1 MWRTESHVLY
11 VYYTDMHERVWIHTH
26 TRIKIGWSK
35 RRRICTTYPFVTYI
49 RIPSPYTARL
59 SRCLLGR
66 TEIKSLEMRP
76 KGACNPTSYRCL
88 NKTTMWKGTFSEL
101 GSAQSCHPLG
111 YEKYNFSRKG
121 SVFQVLMEKKSLNVQ
136 SNNTLFRGLSSPLFF
151 KHQYPVGG
159 PSIPPTHTHT
169 GNWGLYWDFWKN
181 YHLCVETGGGVGG
194 GGERFLRKYK
204 EI

>member
-26 TRIKIGWSK
+26 IRIKIGWRK

-59 SRCLLGR
+59 SICLLER
-66 TEIKSLEMRP
+66 TEIKSLELRP
-76 KGACNPTSYRCL
+76 EGACYPTWYRCL

-101 GSAQSCHPLG
+101 GSAQRCHRLG

-121 SVFQVLMEKKSLNVQ
+121 SVFSGPNGKNHSMFRAI
-136 SNNTLFRGLSSPLFF
+136 TLCLVAFRRPFCSSIGTQLGA
-151 KHQYPVGG
+151 KHP
-159 PSIPPTHTHT
+159 PPTTTT
-169 GNWGLYWDFWKN
+169 GNWGLY
-181 YHLCVETGGGVGG
+181 
-194 GGERFLRKYK
+194 
-204 EI
+204 